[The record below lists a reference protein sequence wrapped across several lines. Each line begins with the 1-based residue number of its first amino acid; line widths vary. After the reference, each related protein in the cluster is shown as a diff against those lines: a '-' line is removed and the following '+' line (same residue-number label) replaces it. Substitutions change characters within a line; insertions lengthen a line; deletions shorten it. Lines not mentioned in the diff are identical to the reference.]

1 MLNSI
6 YRPVE
11 TFNNHD
17 IRHYTEYTEIRPHS
31 DCSSKEWF
39 FLQRTF
45 GSGLRRRSKGFR
57 AIHLNGTGGGKEQ
70 DEQQGKVLI
79 VMKHESDLVG

>member
-1 MLNSI
+1 MIS
-6 YRPVE
+6 
-11 TFNNHD
+11 D
-17 IRHYTEYTEIRPHS
+17 IIRNTLKL
-31 DCSSKEWF
+31 DRIAIVCSSEEWF